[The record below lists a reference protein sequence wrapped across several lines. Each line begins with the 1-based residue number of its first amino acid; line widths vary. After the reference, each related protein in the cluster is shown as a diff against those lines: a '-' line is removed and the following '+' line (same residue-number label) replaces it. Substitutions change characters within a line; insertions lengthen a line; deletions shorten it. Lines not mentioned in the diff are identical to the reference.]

1 MQSVVT
7 VGATPADCSYKFKN
21 FFSLFTLPR
30 PKGRC
35 LCYIIFLHIEVV
47 VVNNEN
53 LIPLNKRTKSEQRE
67 IQSKGGK
74 ASGIS
79 RNFKGAI
86 KNKLKENPEFFGQV
100 AEMLFNETLSGN
112 LKALD
117 ALVDLSGESV
127 QREMLALK
135 KKELKLKE
143 EALKPDNTSSDDGFI
158 EALNNKTEEIW
169 ND

>member
-1 MQSVVT
+1 MN
-7 VGATPADCSYKFKN
+7 D
-21 FFSLFTLPR
+21 
-30 PKGRC
+30 
-35 LCYIIFLHIEVV
+35 
-47 VVNNEN
+47 EN

-86 KNKLKENPEFFGQV
+86 KSKLKESPEFFNKV
-100 AEMLFNETLSGN
+100 TEMLFNETLSGN

-117 ALVDLSGESV
+117 VLIDLSGESV

-143 EALKPDNTSSDDGFI
+143 EALKPSDNSAADDGFI
-158 EALNNKTEEIW
+158 EALNSKIEEIW
-169 ND
+169 NDE